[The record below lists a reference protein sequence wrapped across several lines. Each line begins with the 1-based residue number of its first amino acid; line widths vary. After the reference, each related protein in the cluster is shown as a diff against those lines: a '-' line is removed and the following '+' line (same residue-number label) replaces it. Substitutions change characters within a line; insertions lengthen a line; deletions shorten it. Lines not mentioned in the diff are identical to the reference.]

1 MWAIFLCHSY
11 TQSWS
16 AVFSLQATLSP
27 MQALLFPG
35 EHFRKLFWCLA
46 KLVQLGAWLQ
56 GLLWQHE
63 QPIRGKAVFSVG
75 VWGVC
80 LCVHMG
86 VCSTEERNDI
96 TTKGGLVTPHKTPRC
111 PRSHVLHSQLSGP
124 QTQLQLQFQDG
135 TKSIVFKL
143 SRLVLCLW
151 KSPQCVFPPIFMR
164 VEFLLYLSIQWSW
177 RYP

>member
-11 TQSWS
+11 TRSWS
-16 AVFSLQATLSP
+16 AVFSLCSLQATLSP

-86 VCSTEERNDI
+86 VCIYDIYVKRQKNIHGYQKQKKSWKKESLIPKWKSAVLGNRHERNKGKAVNRLYQQSFHL
-96 TTKGGLVTPHKTPRC
+96 TT
-111 PRSHVLHSQLSGP
+111 
-124 QTQLQLQFQDG
+124 
-135 TKSIVFKL
+135 
-143 SRLVLCLW
+143 
-151 KSPQCVFPPIFMR
+151 
-164 VEFLLYLSIQWSW
+164 
-177 RYP
+177 

>member
-1 MWAIFLCHSY
+1 MWVIFLCHSY
-11 TQSWS
+11 TRSWS
-16 AVFSLQATLSP
+16 AVFSLCSLQATLSP

-96 TTKGGLVTPHKTPRC
+96 TTKGGLVTPHKTPRWPQK
-111 PRSHVLHSQLSGP
+111 PRPSFLVEWTPDTIAIAISRRHEVDR
-124 QTQLQLQFQDG
+124 LQ
-135 TKSIVFKL
+135 I
-143 SRLVLCLW
+143 
-151 KSPQCVFPPIFMR
+151 I
-164 VEFLLYLSIQWSW
+164 
-177 RYP
+177 